1 MPKFNFRLQGYL
13 GLKEKLEDQRKQEYG
28 RAMSELERERGK
40 LEDLETRRAETIA
53 AFRDELAAAVSPQR
67 AGNYNNFLSWLK
79 ASVKHQTARVQRAEA
94 EAERRRAAL
103 TDAMKERK
111 MLETL
116 KDKDYADYVR
126 EQNLAEQKAADETVS
141 FRHKGRGREYG
152 G

>member
-13 GLKEKLEDQRKQEYG
+13 GLKTKLEDQRKLEYS
-28 RAMSELERERGK
+28 RALAEWERERGK
-40 LEDLETRRAETIA
+40 LADLESRREETVA
-53 AFRDELAAAVSPQR
+53 AFKADLTASVNPQT
-67 AGNYNNFLSWLK
+67 ANFYNNFLTWLK
-79 ASVKHQTARVQRAEA
+79 MTIKRQTARVQQAEA

-116 KDKDYADYVR
+116 KEKNYAEYVR
-126 EQNLAEQKAADETVS
+126 EQNLAEQKAADEIVS
-141 FRHKGRGREYG
+141 FRHKGRENQYG